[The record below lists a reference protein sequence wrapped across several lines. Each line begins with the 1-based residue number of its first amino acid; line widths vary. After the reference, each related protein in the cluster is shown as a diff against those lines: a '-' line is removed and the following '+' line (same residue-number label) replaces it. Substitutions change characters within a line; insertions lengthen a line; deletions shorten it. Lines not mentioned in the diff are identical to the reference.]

1 MNQISIILITLLAS
15 AFFSGMEIAF
25 FSADK
30 LRLELDKGK
39 NHINGKIISIF
50 NRHPG
55 QYIATLLVGNNIAL
69 VVYSLAFAS
78 LMHPFFIQIIAD
90 ETLNIIL
97 QTTISTLLILFVAE
111 FMPKAVFRINPNM
124 ALNFFALPVVVFYFL
139 FYPITKFATGLSKQV
154 LRHLFHV
161 KIEQKKEDRVFG
173 RIDLN
178 NLLYEMDG
186 VQSTSFKKIDSE
198 IKLFQNALDFSK
210 LKIRDCMIPR
220 TDIVMIA
227 INEEMEVLCQ
237 KFIETGYS
245 KIMIYQDHSDNIIG
259 YVHSSDLFHQPKN
272 IQSCLRTLS
281 FVPETMEANK
291 LLSILLREH
300 KSTAIVVDEFG
311 GTAGMITTEDILEE
325 IFGEIE
331 DEHDTPDIIEKTI
344 RENHYVFSGRAS
356 ISYLNEKY
364 SLKIEE
370 DDNYETLAGYL
381 LFHHS
386 SFPKYNTILMIG
398 GFEFKIL
405 RSTRTK
411 IELVE
416 MKKIRNFL
424 N

>member
-1 MNQISIILITLLAS
+1 MNQISIILITMLAS

-39 NHINGKIISIF
+39 HRINGKIISIF
-50 NRHPG
+50 DRHPG

-78 LMHPFFIQIIAD
+78 MMNPFFERINAD
-90 ETLNIIL
+90 ESINIIL
-97 QTTISTLLILFVAE
+97 QTIISTLIILIVAE
-111 FMPKAVFRINPNM
+111 FIPKAIFRINPNL
-124 ALNFFALPVVVFYFL
+124 ALNFFALPVALFYYL
-139 FYPITKFATGLSKQV
+139 FYPVTKFATGLSKLV
-154 LRHLFHV
+154 LKYLFNV

-186 VQSTSFKKIDSE
+186 VKSSSSQKIDSE

-210 LKIRDCMIPR
+210 LKIRDCMVPR
-220 TDIVMIA
+220 TEIVMIEV
-227 INEEMEVLCQ
+227 NEEMDNLSQ

-245 KIMIYQDHSDNIIG
+245 KIMIYQDNSDNIIG
-259 YVHSSDLFHQPKN
+259 YVHSSDLFHQPSTIK
-272 IQSCLRTLS
+272 SCIRTVS
-281 FVPETMEANK
+281 FVPETMEASK

-331 DEHDTPDIIEKTI
+331 DEHDTPDLIEKVLGD
-344 RENHYVFSGRAS
+344 NHYIFSGRTS

-364 SLKIEE
+364 DLKLDE
-370 DDNYETLAGYL
+370 DDNYETLAGFL
-381 LFHHS
+381 LYHHS
-386 SFPKYNTILMIG
+386 SFPKYNTVLMIE

-416 MKKIRNFL
+416 MKKISNFL